1 MVDRGFTDTTDPAR
15 ADKEELVVVFNAPA
29 RRDLPDTTAWA
40 LL

>member
-1 MVDRGFTDTTDPAR
+1 ME
-15 ADKEELVVVFNAPA
+15 ADEEELVGVFNAPA